1 MNSRPYTIT
10 QLKVN
15 GLFAMSLLKRRTNA
29 RLISQLIIG
38 GLLFFTISGC
48 DNAPASVS
56 EPKSMGALLGQ
67 TKEGETT
74 TSTQQAF
81 AKVTP
86 EHQFH
91 FPQDHLAHNGFRQ
104 EWWYLTAN
112 LTTEKGE
119 QLGAQWTQFRVALK
133 PQHTESQNVDP
144 TPLKSAWAT
153 EQLYFAHSAL
163 TSSAAHLAHE
173 KWSRGHPKL
182 AGVNAN
188 PYQIHLDNWQWQSE
202 SSELFPATLRVETT
216 DFSYELTLTSQAPLQ
231 YQGDNGYS
239 IKNREGNVAS
249 YYYSQPFITI
259 SGKITRHININ
270 GQVENRVEK
279 VTGQGWLDREWSSQ
293 FLTKSQQGWD
303 WFALRLNDGSAL
315 MLFQLREQS
324 TDKSQ
329 TPSAF
334 YSARR
339 MFTDGTGR
347 NINSRDTPDGIK
359 MTPLEWQ
366 TTRTGKYPVSW
377 QVQIPSEQIDIRI
390 SPLNPNS
397 AMALSTSY
405 WEGPIKLSGS
415 HTGMGYME
423 LTGY

>member
-1 MNSRPYTIT
+1 MSACVPQTKAWHLNPLASATRFKIGTSSGFI
-10 QLKVN
+10 LKSV
-15 GLFAMSLLKRRTNA
+15 
-29 RLISQLIIG
+29 IG
-38 GLLFFTISGC
+38 GLLLATISGC
-48 DNAPASVS
+48 DNAPSTT
-56 EPKSMGALLGQ
+56 EPQSMGTILGQ
-67 TKEGETT
+67 A
-74 TSTQQAF
+74 SADSQSF

-86 EHQFH
+86 GNHFQ
-91 FPQDHLAHNGFRQ
+91 FPQDHLAHQDFRQ

-112 LTTEKGE
+112 LTTENGE

-133 PQHTESQNVDP
+133 PKHTGPQNEGA
-144 TPLKSAWAT
+144 TPKSTWAT

-163 TSSAAHLAHE
+163 TSSTYHLAHE
-173 KWSRGHPKL
+173 KWSRAHPSL
-182 AGVNAN
+182 ADVSAD
-188 PYQIHLDNWQWQSE
+188 PYQIRLDNWQWRSQSN
-202 SSELFPATLRVETT
+202 ELFPATLSVATD
-216 DFSYELTLTSQAPLQ
+216 DFSYQLELNSQAPLQ
-231 YQGDNGYS
+231 YQGDKGYS
-239 IKNREGNVAS
+239 IKSRDGKVAS

-259 SGKITRHININ
+259 HGEITRHIKIN

-293 FLTKSQQGWD
+293 FLNKSQQGWD
-303 WFALRLNDGSAL
+303 WFALRLDDGSAL
-315 MLFQLREQS
+315 MLFQLREQFS
-324 TDKSQ
+324 DKAQ
-329 TPSAF
+329 SAF

-339 MFTDGTGR
+339 MFADGTGR

-366 TTRTGKYPVSW
+366 TTSTGKYPIRW

-405 WEGPIKLSGS
+405 WEGPIELKGS
-415 HTGMGYME
+415 HSGTGYME